1 MATKKTPPR
10 PDVRAVVPAVL
21 RDLERL
27 GSKRIREEMGT
38 RYGITAAKA
47 FGVRVAKLHEMAKKL
62 GRDHALAEA
71 LWRTGAYE
79 ARMLAVF
86 VDEPAAVTAR
96 QMDQWRAAFDN
107 WAICDTACFL
117 LFDRTP
123 HAFRKISQWSRRR
136 DEFGKRA
143 AFALLA
149 GLASHDKKCPDAPF
163 AACLPACE
171 AAAVD
176 PRNFVKKGVS
186 WALRSVGQRTH
197 ALHAAVLAL
206 ADRLIAAP
214 EPAARW
220 VGKDVRR
227 DLVRP
232 LVSRRLKV

>member
-1 MATKKTPPR
+1 MATKKPPPR
-10 PDVRAVVPAVL
+10 TDARVTVRAVL
-21 RDLERL
+21 RDLERF

-38 RYGITAAKA
+38 RYGITAANA
-47 FGVRVAKLHEMAKKL
+47 FGVRVAKLHEMAKEL

-71 LWRTGAYE
+71 LWRTGVYE

-86 VDEPAAVTAR
+86 VDEPGAVTAR
-96 QMDQWRAAFDN
+96 QMDQWRADFDN

-123 HAFRKISQWSRRR
+123 HAFRKIAQWSKRR
-136 DEFGKRA
+136 DEFGRRA

-149 GLASHDKKCPDAPF
+149 GVASHDKKLPDAPF
-163 AACLPACE
+163 ADCLPLCE
-171 AAAVD
+171 NAATDA
-176 PRNFVKKGVS
+176 RNFVKKGVS

-197 ALHAAVLAL
+197 ALHAAVLAV
-206 ADRLIAAP
+206 ADRLIAST

-232 LVSRRLKV
+232 LVMRRLKV